1 MGVKHGSIKDLLLNR
16 KSKRIVLTST
26 ANGEEVEE
34 IKDKNI
40 EIVKNPCPADG
51 KTKRQFIKNLT
62 YDLKAEIP
70 DVQINLLKSLTNI
83 EQLNI
88 WPKEK

>member
-1 MGVKHGSIKDLLLNR
+1 MVYIDENEIKSFIKD
-16 KSKRIVLTST
+16 S
-26 ANGEEVEE
+26 
-34 IKDKNI
+34 NI

-62 YDLKAEIP
+62 YNLKAEIP

-88 WPKEK
+88 WHKEK